1 MLDAVLSVGRR
12 TTDVFRYLAVSVG
25 LLTRTIGLA
34 IRMRGHGARV
44 IRRILTMQ
52 LLFTGTQ
59 AVMPVTIASIAVGTL
74 VVSQATEYLP
84 GDYVVGVTA
93 VILVRE
99 VLPLL
104 TAFLVIGRSG
114 TAITV
119 EVGSM
124 KLGDE
129 LAALSMMG
137 IPFEHFVLLP
147 RLVGMVVSFQL
158 LMAYA
163 YVAALA
169 GGYYVWFVLS
179 ESAAS
184 FPLLDLLESVDFKDL
199 VLSVVKVTLF
209 GIVVAVTSV
218 QHGLMVQHSRRELP
232 IFTSRSLVR
241 STLICAIINTVVS
254 VVA

>member
-1 MLDAVLSVGRR
+1 MRDAVATVGRR
-12 TTDVFRYLAVSVG
+12 TTDVVRYLGESIA
-25 LLTRTIGLA
+25 LFARTMGLA
-34 IRMRGHGARV
+34 ISMRGHGFRV
-44 IRRILTMQ
+44 IRRILLMQ
-52 LLFTGTQ
+52 LFFTGTQ
-59 AVMPVTIASIAVGTL
+59 AVLPVTIASIAVGTL

-93 VILVRE
+93 VVLVRE

-114 TAITV
+114 TAITI

-129 LAALSMMG
+129 LAALKMMG

-147 RLVGMVVSFQL
+147 RLIGMIVSFQL

-163 YVAALA
+163 YVASLA
-169 GGYYVWFVLS
+169 GGYYVWFGIS

-184 FPLLDLLESVDFKDL
+184 FPLLDLLEGVDFKDL

-218 QHGLMVQHSRRELP
+218 QHGLMVEWSRRELP
-232 IFTSRSLVR
+232 IYTSRSLVR
-241 STLICAIINTVVS
+241 STLLCAIINTFVS

>member
-1 MLDAVLSVGRR
+1 MKDAVLTVGRR
-12 TTDVFRYLAVSVG
+12 STDLVRYLSESLA
-25 LLTRTIGLA
+25 LFARAIGLA
-34 IRMRGHGARV
+34 ISMRGHGFRV
-44 IRRILTMQ
+44 IRRILLMQ
-52 LLFTGTQ
+52 LFFTGTQ
-59 AVMPVTIASIAVGTL
+59 AVLPVTIASIAVGTL

-104 TAFLVIGRSG
+104 TAFLIIGRSG

-119 EVGSM
+119 EIGSM
-124 KLGDE
+124 KLNDE
-129 LAALSMMG
+129 LAALRMMG

-147 RLVGMVVSFQL
+147 RLVGMVISFQL
-158 LMAYA
+158 LMGYA

-169 GGYYVWFVLS
+169 GGYYVWFGIS

-184 FPLLDLLESVDFKDL
+184 FPLLDLLEAVDFADL

-209 GIVVAVTSV
+209 GVVVAITSV

-232 IFTSRSLVR
+232 IYTSRALVR
-241 STLICAIINTVVS
+241 STLLCAIINTIVS